1 MEKLKTF
8 LYLWKRFSKLCLN
21 AESKIQKKH
30 GKSREMKIGIAYDGV
45 LHQVQKDGK
54 IHKKLHN
61 KVTYASFESAD
72 KFRKHKENVIASVY
86 NTDEIALRVKNGDDA
101 NWIQKDNSKPF
112 TDLSF

>member
-1 MEKLKTF
+1 
-8 LYLWKRFSKLCLN
+8 
-21 AESKIQKKH
+21 
-30 GKSREMKIGIAYDGV
+30 MKICIAYDGV

-54 IHKKLHN
+54 IHKKLDN

-72 KFRKHKENVIASVY
+72 KFRKHKENVVASVY
-86 NTDEIALRVKNGDDA
+86 NTDEIALRVKNGDNV

>member
-1 MEKLKTF
+1 
-8 LYLWKRFSKLCLN
+8 
-21 AESKIQKKH
+21 
-30 GKSREMKIGIAYDGV
+30 MKICIAYDGV

-54 IHKKLHN
+54 IHKKLDN

-72 KFRKHKENVIASVY
+72 KFRKHKE
-86 NTDEIALRVKNGDDA
+86 IALRVKNGDNA

>member
-1 MEKLKTF
+1 
-8 LYLWKRFSKLCLN
+8 
-21 AESKIQKKH
+21 
-30 GKSREMKIGIAYDGV
+30 MKIGIAYDGV

-54 IHKKLHN
+54 IHKKLDN

-112 TDLSF
+112 TDLIF